1 MGKQKGKEKP
11 GKSNSRGNEK
21 ESNRERFG
29 ETRRRHSEENQENE
43 ELVTPERKRRRN
55 SDIIEVLK
63 GSLEIKKKEQEQAG
77 QL

>member
-43 ELVTPERKRRRN
+43 ELVTPERKQRRN
-55 SDIIEVLK
+55 NDIIEVLK